1 MKIVLQRVK
10 EARVD
15 VEGKTVGRIGR
26 GLCLLV
32 GVERGDGEAEAEFLA
47 RKTVELRVFPDAEGR
62 MNLSLAEVG
71 GEALAVSQFT
81 LAASVR
87 KGRRPS
93 FDGAEEP
100 GRAAELFQYFV
111 GAVEALGVNV
121 ETGVFQAMMDVH
133 ILNDGP
139 VTFILES
146 RKGPVRTAVPHPL
159 GGGEGPENH
168 PPIPRPRPLSLPRE
182 SLEWPGKGPAPGA
195 PPFAG

>member
-15 VEGKTVGRIGR
+15 VEGQTAGRIGR

-32 GVERGDGEAEAEFLA
+32 GIEKGDGEAEAEYLA
-47 RKTVELRVFPDAEGR
+47 KKCVELRIFPDAQDK
-62 MNLSLAEVG
+62 MNLSLVEAG
-71 GEALAVSQFT
+71 GEILAVSQFT

-100 GRAAELFQYFV
+100 GRAAELFDYFV
-111 GAVEALGVNV
+111 GAVEALDVTV
-121 ETGVFQAMMDVH
+121 ETGIFQAMMEVH
-133 ILNDGP
+133 IVNDGP

-146 RKGPVRTAVPHPL
+146 RSSAGVPD
-159 GGGEGPENH
+159 EG
-168 PPIPRPRPLSLPRE
+168 
-182 SLEWPGKGPAPGA
+182 
-195 PPFAG
+195 

>member
-15 VEGKTVGRIGR
+15 VGGKTVGRIGR

-62 MNLSLAEVG
+62 MNLSLAEAG
-71 GEALAVSQFT
+71 GEVLAVSQFT

-100 GRAAELFQYFV
+100 VRAAELFQYFV

-146 RKGPVRTAVPHPL
+146 RKDPESGRP
-159 GGGEGPENH
+159 GEG
-168 PPIPRPRPLSLPRE
+168 
-182 SLEWPGKGPAPGA
+182 
-195 PPFAG
+195 